1 MVELTKHI
9 FKITTRTP
17 IRVNKPTDD
26 KMILCLESE

>member
-26 KMILCLESE
+26 KMESEYQTV